1 MLLKYMAI
9 YRMKEYT
16 KKKKAIPNESSSKA
30 E

>member
-1 MLLKYMAI
+1 MAI
-9 YRMKEYT
+9 YRMKEYI